1 MRVLIDTHA
10 CLWFAAG
17 DTRLRISARRVIE
30 DAETNVFLSIASA
43 WEIAIKVST
52 GKLLLSTPFDK
63 VIAGL
68 LRDNVIALLDIT
80 VDHTV
85 RLMTLPF
92 HHRDPFDRL
101 LIAQAMAENLPS
113 VSADGVFDAY
123 GVTRIR

>member
-1 MRVLIDTHA
+1 MRVLIDTNA
-10 CLWFAAG
+10 FLWFAAG

-123 GVTRIR
+123 GVIRIW